1 MKLGI
6 VAPLRSAAEKDY
18 LRRLARGLADGG
30 YRVCVFGIG
39 DLPTKKAK
47 NGWGTVELRTFR
59 VRSPKR
65 WAYAPGLAAALDAS
79 ALDMVLSHDI
89 RAFPATIVTR
99 WHNKTK
105 QPKRPFIVFQPEKIT
120 TWAKDT
126 YSASKRWAEMIY
138 ENSHLEESACIR
150 VETREEADAIEVYG
164 LQNPMA
170 ILPNPNPN
178 PASAEAWEK
187 FNAELR
193 AVCDWVLGKGPK
205 PVCVEGDLREI
216 EL

>member
-1 MKLGI
+1 
-6 VAPLRSAAEKDY
+6 VAPILCPDGGGLRC
-18 LRRLARGLADGG
+18 LARGLAASGAH
-30 YRVCVFGIG
+30 VCVFGIG
-39 DLPTKKAK
+39 DLSTKKAK
-47 NGWGTVELRTFR
+47 KGWGTVELQMFR
-59 VRSPKR
+59 VRGPKR
-65 WAYAPGLAAALDAS
+65 WAYTPGLAAALDAS
-79 ALDMVLSHDI
+79 ALNMVLSHDI
-89 RAFPATIVTR
+89 RAIPAMIVTR

-120 TWAKDT
+120 TWSKDT
-126 YSASKRWAEMIY
+126 YSVSKRWAEMIY
-138 ENSHLEESACIR
+138 ENSHLEESACIH
-150 VETREEADAIEVYG
+150 VQTKAEADAIEIYG

-193 AVCDWVLGKGPK
+193 ALCDWVLGKGPK
-205 PVCVEGDLREI
+205 PGCVEGDLKVI